1 MRCFYCRVNLVNE
14 EVFCKKNVH
23 SAHRVIVPLAGKE
36 ADRAILAK
44 NSVRIYTILCSKAWL
59 YSERMK
65 HGEADRTLQGK
76 EIKSEKSA
84 NFFKFVLLCDA
95 FIVELTPLT
104 NKQNAKKMPFFAIDG
119 QS

>member
-1 MRCFYCRVNLVNE
+1 MQEKCKLFKFVLLFEAFIGYASIASV

-23 SAHRVIVPLAGKE
+23 SE

-65 HGEADRTLQGK
+65 K
-76 EIKSEKSA
+76 KI
-84 NFFKFVLLCDA
+84 
-95 FIVELTPLT
+95 
-104 NKQNAKKMPFFAIDG
+104 AKKEMFLAHFCVILLSCYTYYWEWD
-119 QS
+119 